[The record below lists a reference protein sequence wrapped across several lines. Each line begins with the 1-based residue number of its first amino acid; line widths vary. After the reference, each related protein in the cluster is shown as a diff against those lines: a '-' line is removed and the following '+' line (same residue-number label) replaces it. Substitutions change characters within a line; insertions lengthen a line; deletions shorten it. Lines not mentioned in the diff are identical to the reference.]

1 MISRPFIDRPILAT
15 VISLVIVLTGLISMN
30 LLPIEQYPDITPPT
44 VVVSTSFPGADAATV
59 AESVAAPIEQE
70 VNGAPNMIYMS
81 SESSSNGNYNLKVT
95 FEVGTDIDIAAIDI
109 QDRVKQAESRL
120 PGEVVQEG
128 IGVSKQANALVQIF
142 ALVSVDGRYDET
154 YVYNY
159 ADINVREALR
169 RIPGVGSVSA
179 YGTRP
184 YSMRVW
190 LDPLKLAAL
199 GLSVGEVRSAIREQ
213 NTASS
218 GGTIGEQ
225 LEGEDVE
232 VIFPVTAVGRL
243 TAEEEF
249 ADIVVRAEP
258 DGAMVRLRDI
268 ARVELASYTYSVNS
282 RLDGANAAVM
292 AVYLLPG
299 ANMLNVADQVQTTL
313 AGLAESF
320 PDGIESV
327 VVHDSSEFVRESIA
341 EVRSSLFQA
350 TGLVIAVVF
359 LFLKRF
365 RSTLIPAIAVPISLV
380 GTFSAMF
387 LLGFSINTFTLLAL
401 VLAIGIVV
409 DDAIVVVENVER
421 LMADEGLT
429 PYEATVKAMSQLG
442 GALVATTLVL
452 VAVFVPV
459 SLMSGITGQLYRQ
472 FGLTISAS
480 VVISTVVAL
489 TLSPALAA
497 IILRPPDGRERP
509 WMRSVDRVLDAAAR
523 MYERW
528 LTATLNNRRT
538 ASALFLLLTAA
549 ALWLYG
555 RAPQGFLPTEDQGY
569 FNVEVALPEGAA
581 MARTEK
587 VLRRLESFSAESPAV
602 KHVFTR
608 VGSSPRYGTDE
619 SKGNLF
625 IALNH
630 WDERS
635 GSGLGVAELVEEAK
649 RLAHGVPEAQVSLLQ
664 PAEIP
669 GFGENSG
676 FEMQL
681 MDPTGVN
688 VRGLLESA
696 ETMVSRGL
704 ADPRISDVGLILR
717 PEVPQYLLDLDRNR
731 AKAMGLPIGDVFST
745 VKAFFSRGYVGDF
758 NKFGRVY
765 RVSMQADGQYR
776 RYPEDAALFHI
787 RSSTGEM
794 VPVTSVA
801 TLRATTGPGSLKRY
815 NMASAVP
822 LNGVPGR
829 GRSSGEA
836 MAAMEDIAR
845 ESLSSQFR
853 YEWSGLSYQEKR
865 AAGQTGIVLT
875 MALVFVFL
883 VLAGLY
889 ESWTLPVTILLLV
902 PVAALGAISA
912 ILIRGTANDV
922 YFQIGLV
929 ALIGLSAKNAIL
941 IVEVAKSLVDGGRPV
956 VEAALEAARLRF
968 RPILMTALS
977 FVFGLIPL
985 VIASGAGARGRQSIG
1000 TGVFGGMTLATLLG
1014 LLLIPL
1020 FFVVIMSRSRKRP
1033 HDAETNSEEA
1043 SP

>member
-1 MISRPFIDRPILAT
+1 MISRPFIDRPVLAT
-15 VISLVIVLTGLISMN
+15 VVSLVIVLTGVISMG

-44 VVVSTSFPGADAATV
+44 IVVSASFPGADAATV

-81 SESSSNGNYNLKVT
+81 SESSSNGNFNLKVT
-95 FEVGTDIDIAAIDI
+95 FDVGTDIDIAAIDI

-120 PGEVVQEG
+120 PSEVVQEG
-128 IGVSKQANALVQIF
+128 IGVSKQANALVQIV
-142 ALVSVDGRYDET
+142 ALVSDGGRYDET

-184 YSMRVW
+184 YSMRIW
-190 LDPLKLAAL
+190 LNPLKLASL
-199 GLSVGEVRSAIREQ
+199 GLSVQEVRTAIQEQ

-225 LEGEDVE
+225 LSDEEVE

-243 TAEEEF
+243 TAVDEF
-249 ADIVVRAEP
+249 SNIIVRTES

-282 RLDGANAAVM
+282 RLNGADAAVM
-292 AVYLLPG
+292 AVNLLPG
-299 ANMLNVADQVQTTL
+299 ANMLHVADEVQATL
-313 AGLAESF
+313 ERLSAAF
-320 PDGIESV
+320 PEGIEYI

-341 EVRSSLFQA
+341 EVRSALIEA
-350 TGLVIAVVF
+350 TLLVIAVVF
-359 LFLKRF
+359 LFLKRL

-380 GTFSAMF
+380 GTFSAMV

-421 LMADEGLT
+421 LMADEGLS
-429 PYEATVKAMSQLG
+429 PHAATVKAMSQLG
-442 GALVATTLVL
+442 TALVATTLVL

-472 FGLTISAS
+472 FGLTISAA
-480 VVISTVVAL
+480 VLLSTVVAL
-489 TLSPALAA
+489 TLSPALCA
-497 IILRPPDGRERP
+497 IILRRPEKQERM
-509 WMRSVDRVLDAAAR
+509 WIGLVDRTLDGAGAV
-523 MYERW
+523 YERC
-528 LTATLNNRRT
+528 LAVTLKHQKI
-538 ASALFLLLTAA
+538 ASLGFVLLTLAVA
-549 ALWLYG
+549 WLYG
-555 RAPQGFLPTEDQGY
+555 RVPQGFLPTEDQGY
-569 FNVEVALPEGAA
+569 FNVEVALPEGSA
-581 MARTEK
+581 MGRTEK
-587 VLRRLESFSAESPAV
+587 VLRRLEEIVADHPAV

-625 IALNH
+625 IALKH
-630 WDERS
+630 WQDREQAEYAVS
-635 GSGLGVAELVEEAK
+635 ELVAGAK
-649 RLAHGVPEAQVSLLQ
+649 ERARLVPEARISVLQ

-669 GFGENSG
+669 GFGENAG
-676 FEMQL
+676 FEVQL
-681 MDPTGVN
+681 MDSTGMN
-688 VRGLLESA
+688 SRGLLETAQS
-696 ETMVSRGL
+696 MVIRGMD
-704 ADPRISDVGLILR
+704 DPRISGVAMVLR
-717 PEVPQYLLDLDRNR
+717 PEVPQYLLDLDRDR

-765 RVSMQADGQYR
+765 RVSMQADGKFR
-776 RYPEDAALFHI
+776 RYPEDASLFHI
-787 RSSTGEM
+787 RSMTGEM
-794 VPVTSVA
+794 VPVTAVGS
-801 TLRATTGPGSLKRY
+801 LRATTGPGSIKRF
-815 NMASAVP
+815 NMANAIP

-836 MAAMEDIAR
+836 MAAMEQIAAEVMPR
-845 ESLSSQFR
+845 QLAF
-853 YEWSGLSYQEKR
+853 EWSGLSFQEKK
-865 AAGQTGIVLT
+865 AAGQTGIVLA

-889 ESWTLPVTILLLV
+889 ESWSLPVTILLLV
-902 PVAALGAISA
+902 PVALLGALLSIA
-912 ILIRGTANDV
+912 IRGLANDI

-929 ALIGLSAKNAIL
+929 ALVGLSAKNAIL
-941 IVEVAKSLVDGGRPV
+941 IVEFAKSRVDAGCSV
-956 VEAALEAARLRF
+956 VEAALEAARMRF

-977 FVFGLIPL
+977 FVFGLLPL
-985 VIASGAGARGRQSIG
+985 LFASGAGARGRQSIG
-1000 TGVFGGMTLATLLG
+1000 TGVFGGMSLATLLG

-1020 FFVVIMSRSRKRP
+1020 FFVVIMTPAERRRKKRAVP
-1033 HDAETNSEEA
+1033 ADGVQ
-1043 SP
+1043 P

>member
-1 MISRPFIDRPILAT
+1 MISRPFIDRPVLAS
-15 VISLVIVLTGLISMN
+15 VVSLVIVLTGVISMR

-44 VVVSTSFPGADAATV
+44 IVVSASFPGADAATV

-81 SESSSNGNYNLKVT
+81 SESSSNGSFNLRVT
-95 FEVGTDIDIAAIDI
+95 FDVGTDIDIAAIDI

-120 PGEVVQEG
+120 PAEVVQEG
-128 IGVSKQANALVQIF
+128 IGVSKQANALVQII
-142 ALVSVDGRYDET
+142 ALVSEDDRYDET

-184 YSMRVW
+184 YSMRIW
-190 LDPLKLAAL
+190 LNPLKLASL
-199 GLSVGEVRSAIREQ
+199 GLSVQEVRNAVREQ

-225 LEGEDVE
+225 LSDEDVE

-243 TAEEEF
+243 TAVEEF
-249 ADIVVRAEP
+249 SNIIVRAEP
-258 DGAMVRLRDI
+258 DGAMVRLQDV

-282 RLDGANAAVM
+282 RLNGADAAVM
-292 AVYLLPG
+292 AVNLLPG
-299 ANMLNVADQVQTTL
+299 ANMLHVADEVQASL
-313 AGLAESF
+313 ERLSAAF
-320 PDGIESV
+320 PEGIRYI

-341 EVRSSLFQA
+341 EVRSALIEA
-350 TGLVIAVVF
+350 TLLVIAVVF
-359 LFLKRF
+359 IFLKRF
-365 RSTLIPAIAVPISLV
+365 RSTLIPAIAVPISLI
-380 GTFSAMF
+380 GTFAAMV

-421 LMADEGLT
+421 LMADEGLS
-429 PYEATVKAMSQLG
+429 PHAATVKAMSQLG
-442 GALVATTLVL
+442 TALVATTLVL

-472 FGLTISAS
+472 FGLTISAA
-480 VVISTVVAL
+480 VILSTIVAL
-489 TLSPALAA
+489 TLSPALSA
-497 IILRPPDGRERP
+497 IILRRP
-509 WMRSVDRVLDAAAR
+509 EKQDRAWMRMIDRVLDGAGAV
-523 MYERW
+523 YEKW
-528 LTATLNNRRT
+528 LTITLNHKKL
-538 ASALFLLLTAA
+538 ASAVFVLLTFAA
-549 ALWLYG
+549 VWLYG
-555 RAPQGFLPTEDQGY
+555 RVPQGFLPTEDQGY

-587 VLRRLESFSAESPAV
+587 VLRRLEDLVADHPAV

-625 IALNH
+625 IALKH
-630 WDERS
+630 WNERDQPELS
-635 GSGLGVAELVEEAK
+635 VSELVASSKERT
-649 RLAHGVPEAQVSLLQ
+649 RLVPEARISVLQ

-669 GFGENSG
+669 GFGENAG
-676 FEMQL
+676 FELQL
-681 MDPTGVN
+681 MDTTGMN
-688 VRGLLESA
+688 SRGLLEA
-696 ETMVSRGL
+696 GQTMVARAN
-704 ADPRISDVGLILR
+704 ADPRISGAGMVLR
-717 PEVPQYLLDLDRNR
+717 PEVPQYLLDLDRDR
-731 AKAMGLPIGDVFST
+731 AKAMGLPIGDIFST

-765 RVSMQADGQYR
+765 RVSMQADGQFR

-794 VPVTSVA
+794 VPVTAVGS
-801 TLRATTGPGSLKRY
+801 LRATTGPGSLKRF
-815 NMASAVP
+815 NMANAIPV
-822 LNGVPGR
+822 NGVPGR

-836 MAAMEDIAR
+836 MAAMEQIAA
-845 ESLSSQFR
+845 ETLPQQLGFA
-853 YEWSGLSYQEKR
+853 WSGLSFQEKK
-865 AAGQTGIVLT
+865 AAGQTSIVLA

-889 ESWTLPVTILLLV
+889 ESWSLPVTILLLV
-902 PVAALGAISA
+902 PIALLGALLSIS
-912 ILIRGTANDV
+912 IRGLANDI

-929 ALIGLSAKNAIL
+929 ALVGLSAKNAIL
-941 IVEVAKSLVDGGRPV
+941 IVEFAKRLVDSGSSV
-956 VEAALEAARLRF
+956 ADAAFEAARMRF

-977 FVFGLIPL
+977 FVFGLLPL
-985 VIASGAGARGRQSIG
+985 LFASGAGARGRQSIG
-1000 TGVFGGMTLATLLG
+1000 TGVFGGMSLATLLG

-1020 FFVVIMSRSRKRP
+1020 FFVVIMTPGERRRKKT
-1033 HDAETNSEEA
+1033 AA
-1043 SP
+1043 SADEVQP